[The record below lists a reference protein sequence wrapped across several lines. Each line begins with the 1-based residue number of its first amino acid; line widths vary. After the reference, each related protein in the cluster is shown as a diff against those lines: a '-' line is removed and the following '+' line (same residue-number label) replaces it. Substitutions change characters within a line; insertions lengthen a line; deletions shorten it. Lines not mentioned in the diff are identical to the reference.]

1 MSPQSSQVIAL
12 TLIEIFNLVLF
23 YPIFKKVFTEEYYA
37 RLKEQD
43 EILLT
48 QQNQIEELKQQLYT
62 SHAYLAQQQQQQQ
75 QQQQTT
81 SQPSMSQSYG
91 IYL

>member
-1 MSPQSSQVIAL
+1 M
-12 TLIEIFNLVLF
+12 
-23 YPIFKKVFTEEYYA
+23 FTEEYYA

-62 SHAYLAQQQQQQQ
+62 SNAYLAQQQQQQQ
-75 QQQQTT
+75 QQAT

-91 IYL
+91 IYFKILKSLNICFISHFIRISLLL